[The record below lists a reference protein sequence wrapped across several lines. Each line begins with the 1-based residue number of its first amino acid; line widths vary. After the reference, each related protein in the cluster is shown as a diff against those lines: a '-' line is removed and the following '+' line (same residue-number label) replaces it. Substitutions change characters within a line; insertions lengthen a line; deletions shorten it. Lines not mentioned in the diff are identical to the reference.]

1 MSKGNKP
8 YYDIKDA
15 PVLFEKFTKDYNR
28 NYKDEADR
36 QEHFQAFIKTLKSIN
51 KANAESS
58 HATFD
63 INKFADYTPE
73 ERKNMF
79 GLNLRE
85 EEK

>member
-15 PVLFEKFTKDYNR
+15 PELFGKFTKDYNR

-73 ERKNMF
+73 ERKNMV